1 MCGAASA
8 ARRPAVGFGIVNRGG
23 MDANDE
29 GPMTGPGPDVPDHAM
44 PDRVPPDQAGTGGVG
59 PDHADEHAGSEHAGS
74 GDAGLDRADDPAR
87 FDHARSDHAGAHPAD
102 PADLDPSA
110 SDGESSDGGATGP
123 AIPGRRRPSPG
134 GGAPGGAVPDQGA
147 PGRDGRMSFPD
158 LSTADDAGPDEP
170 TPRDRP
176 RTHDALPDP
185 DPDPDDGPRPAG
197 LAALSLRYQIAAA
210 FALAVVAVASCVHL
224 GMVFLHVAPSNTVT
238 KQHGRVI
245 DQWIYPEF
253 EQNWKLFA
261 PNPLQQNIGVQV
273 RALVRSPDGISRET
287 GWYDLSALDG
297 RAIDGNPL
305 PSHTQQNELR
315 RAWDFYVGTHDAENR
330 PAGLRG
336 DLSERYLRRIAVL
349 RLDREHAG
357 GAGAAVERV
366 QFRSRTTDVQPP
378 RWSDEKVS
386 DRPVVRELPWWPVP
400 AADRAGGL
408 TEASA
413 R

>member
-1 MCGAASA
+1 
-8 ARRPAVGFGIVNRGG
+8 
-23 MDANDE
+23 
-29 GPMTGPGPDVPDHAM
+29 MTGPGPDVPDHAM
-44 PDRVPPDQAGTGGVG
+44 PDRVPPDQAGTGGAG
-59 PDHADEHAGSEHAGS
+59 LDHADDHAGSEHAGS
-74 GDAGLDRADDPAR
+74 GGAGLDRTDDPAR
-87 FDHARSDHAGAHPAD
+87 SDRAGADPADPAD
-102 PADLDPSA
+102 PADLDP
-110 SDGESSDGGATGP
+110 SDGGATGP

-134 GGAPGGAVPDQGA
+134 GGVPGGAVPDQGA

-158 LSTADDAGPDEP
+158 LSTADDAGPDGP
-170 TPRDRP
+170 SPRDRP

-245 DQWIYPEF
+245 DEWIYPEF